1 MTCIVIKSF
10 NDLCKT
16 ATLVECQDIVLT
28 VFSGHYER
36 ELKLRNVV
44 TTKMLLESRFEWVFL
59 LVKVNT
65 TIKQHH
71 LVFKEIDVRFILSR

>member
-1 MTCIVIKSF
+1 MRLVKNCNLCRMSRHCF
-10 NDLCKT
+10 NS
-16 ATLVECQDIVLT
+16 
-28 VFSGHYER
+28 FSGHYER

>member
-1 MTCIVIKSF
+1 MRCIVIKSF
-10 NDLCKT
+10 YDLCKT
-16 ATLVECQDIVLT
+16 ATFVECQDIVLT
-28 VFSGHYER
+28 VFQVIMRGK
-36 ELKLRNVV
+36 LKLRNVV